1 MPFHLFKTRSLVMT
15 ENTHPDNVSPAPTA
29 GGLLKAARQTTGMH
43 LAVLSVNLK
52 VPVRQLEALEADQY
66 LFDQSPVFA
75 RGLAASVCRQ
85 LRVDPA
91 PILALMPMSANYL
104 EPNGAVRQATIAPAD
119 LGSMRRPS
127 SGFPAKIAWMA
138 SGMLVLIAALI
149 WLPNLSQSAGFES
162 LRAALSA
169 PESTAPASAPVV
181 EPVGLTE
188 AGASTPP
195 QEPVPTEGSVAQP
208 VLSSASAIQPELV
221 FAAQNMSWIE
231 VRDVQ
236 KHLIW
241 NGVLNAGDTKRL
253 PFTLPVSVVV
263 GRSDAVQ
270 LSVNGQAFDLKP
282 HTQVNTARFE
292 VKP

>member
-1 MPFHLFKTRSLVMT
+1 
-15 ENTHPDNVSPAPTA
+15 
-29 GGLLKAARQTTGMH
+29 
-43 LAVLSVNLK
+43 
-52 VPVRQLEALEADQY
+52 
-66 LFDQSPVFA
+66 
-75 RGLAASVCRQ
+75 
-85 LRVDPA
+85 
-91 PILALMPMSANYL
+91 
-104 EPNGAVRQATIAPAD
+104 
-119 LGSMRRPS
+119 
-127 SGFPAKIAWMA
+127 
-138 SGMLVLIAALI
+138 
-149 WLPNLSQSAGFES
+149 
-162 LRAALSA
+162 
-169 PESTAPASAPVV
+169 
-181 EPVGLTE
+181 
-188 AGASTPP
+188 
-195 QEPVPTEGSVAQP
+195 VAQP

-236 KHLIW
+236 KQLIW

>member
-1 MPFHLFKTRSLVMT
+1 MT
-15 ENTHPDNVSPAPTA
+15 DNTQPDNVSPAPTA
-29 GGLLKAARQTTGMH
+29 GDLLKAARQATGMH

-104 EPNGAVRQATIAPAD
+104 EPNGAVRHAYIAPAD
-119 LGSMRRPS
+119 LGTMRR
-127 SGFPAKIAWMA
+127 ATAVVTRKTWWIA
-138 SGMLVLIAALI
+138 SGMLLLIAALI
-149 WLPNLSQSAGFES
+149 WLPNPGQWAWLENLQATVLVSEPSAQAPAPLAQLEPLSLGGAGV
-162 LRAALSA
+162 
-169 PESTAPASAPVV
+169 STATQDAVPTVATVAAVA
-181 EPVGLTE
+181 L
-188 AGASTPP
+188 TPP
-195 QEPVPTEGSVAQP
+195 AVT
-208 VLSSASAIQPELV
+208 LPEL
-221 FAAQNMSWIE
+221 FFLAQNMSWIE
-231 VRDVQ
+231 VRDAQ
-236 KHLIW
+236 KQLIW
-241 NGVLNAGDTKRL
+241 NGVLNPGDQKLL
-253 PFTLPVSVVV
+253 PVTLPVSVVV